1 MGDDVPPAGER
12 IRVRPTADPRTG
24 GTTED
29 LTGRLHPDV
38 GAAAVRAAGALGAP
52 VVGLDLLVPDLDGP
66 EHVLVSADARPDL
79 TAHAPQPV
87 AARVLVLLFP
97 ETRRR

>member
-1 MGDDVPPAGER
+1 MDDVPTAGER
-12 IRVRPTADPRTG
+12 TRVRPTTHPRTG

-87 AARVLVLLFP
+87 AARVLDLLFP